1 MQSIRGI
8 YDGET
13 ILPLEQAHA
22 KPNSKVI
29 ITFLDEPGE
38 KPQTESAGGLMALFG
53 TWEDSRSADEIVQD
67 IYETRTQS
75 GREINL

>member
-8 YDGET
+8 YNGT
-13 ILPLEQAHA
+13 MVVPLEQTHA

-29 ITFLDEPGE
+29 ITFLDEPVE
-38 KPQTESAGGLMALFG
+38 RPRPESDRGFLALFG

-67 IYETRTQS
+67 IYETRTQP
-75 GREINL
+75 GRDVDL